1 MVYTRQKTGA
11 TRQLFAIDK
20 SVRLDDNI
28 RGKPTDPTTPVAVPA
43 VATSSDTAG
52 QKAARERYE
61 AVTKLVQTIY
71 DERRDKSIA
80 KDIRSDVLGAKDVR
94 FKASDK
100 DKPRLGPLV
109 RRLTTEFETARLGVD
124 IFDFNDET
132 IEVHPRVNALLYHI
146 LTLIIE
152 PDSLASTVLGGT
164 YAEDRDGR
172 RSLVDLIKFTVRQA
186 RSVDCQG
193 LYRQLEYPAR
203 EDPRPIL
210 EEEQRLVLENEE
222 EDWKPT
228 DASRRSR
235 MFKMLDK
242 KFYRQ
247 LREKYAVPADLAK
260 VSLIGLSF
268 EIVEVYLSWC
278 EEEDE
283 EGLGSAAYSGGE
295 RGASRSDDVER
306 DRGGD
311 RGSASL
317 LRRIAECEVRLQESE
332 DTRVA
337 QAKRIADLE
346 YLVRNGSGD
355 LSRATTRRP
364 GGFRPGGGPLKNAK
378 VAFDRTTRTAK
389 MECPRCPGQHHGW
402 YQCENKGKGV
412 EHQPTNREVKTMAL
426 VQIFNDA
433 AQAGAGAMRACIEQ
447 HGDPLVLEDG
457 VVLPRQRRD
466 LSYLGF
472 TVEQGGSGG
481 EDTDSDFGDDDA
493 PASFQHISLCQP
505 VVPRANALLASA
517 AASRRSIVPEPRVI
531 VTQPTGEFT
540 GSIVTLDRVA
550 TEAERVAECE
560 EAIRRM
566 KQEDLAAQQHRTFC
580 GGFTVEPAAD
590 QGIGEHLAVQDVF
603 GEIGCEPCE
612 RGPEPVVQL
621 ELVVLLR
628 QVVQL
633 ELVVPMQLVVLQL
646 VVLQST
652 TSTKITTTN
661 WSSVSL
667 LAV

>member
-1 MVYTRQKTGA
+1 MVYTTRQRAGA
-11 TRQLFAIDK
+11 SRQLFSVDK

-43 VATSSDTAG
+43 VAHSSDTAG

-61 AVTKLVQTIY
+61 ATAKLVQIIY

-100 DKPRLGPLV
+100 DKARLGPLV
-109 RRLTTEFETARLGVD
+109 RRLTTEFDTARLGVD
-124 IFDFNDET
+124 VFDFNDET
-132 IEVHPRVNALLYHI
+132 IEVHPKVNALLYHI
-146 LTLIIE
+146 LTLVIE
-152 PDSLASTVLGGT
+152 PDSLASTVLGGSS
-164 YAEDRDGR
+164 AEDRDGR

-222 EDWKPT
+222 EDWRPT
-228 DASRRSR
+228 EASRRTR

-242 KFYRQ
+242 RFYRQ

-278 EEEDE
+278 EEEEE
-283 EGLGSAAYSGGE
+283 EGLGSAAYSGGA
-295 RGASRSDDVER
+295 RDASRSDGVER
-306 DRGGD
+306 DRGGEH
-311 RGSASL
+311 GSASIL
-317 LRRIAECEVRLQESE
+317 QRIAECEVRLQEAE
-332 DTRVA
+332 ARRVS
-337 QAKRIADLE
+337 QAKKIADLE
-346 YLVRNGSGD
+346 YLLRNGSGE
-355 LSRATTRRP
+355 LSQPTSRRP

-389 MECPRCPGQHHGW
+389 MECPRCPGQHHNW
-402 YQCENKGKGV
+402 YQCQNKNKGA

-433 AQAGAGAMRACIEQ
+433 AQEGAGAMRACIAQ
-447 HGDPLVLEDG
+447 HGDPVVLEDG

-472 TVEQGGSGG
+472 TVERGGSGG

-493 PASFQHISLCQP
+493 PASFVHVSLCQT
-505 VVPRANALLASA
+505 VVPGANALLAGA
-517 AASRRSIVPEPRVI
+517 AAPQRSV
-531 VTQPTGEFT
+531 QPYIGGNAGPNAHENKCPGVMENTAANYYA
-540 GSIVTLDRVA
+540 DQ
-550 TEAERVAECE
+550 ERMDEERMLAAH
-560 EAIRRM
+560 EAIRR
-566 KQEDLAAQQHRTFC
+566 QGVRARQQDALGQLPAEYDDFF
-580 GGFTVEPAAD
+580 GGFTVEPAAE
-590 QGIGEHLAVQDVF
+590 QGVGGQLVVQGG

-612 RGPEPVVQL
+612 QGPEP
-621 ELVVLLR
+621 ELVIKVEGR
-628 QVVQL
+628 
-633 ELVVPMQLVVLQL
+633 
-646 VVLQST
+646 
-652 TSTKITTTN
+652 
-661 WSSVSL
+661 
-667 LAV
+667 

>member
-1 MVYTRQKTGA
+1 MREEVFPHIMEFVGQPVSFDAAQAGSYAHRLRA
-11 TRQLFAIDK
+11 FWSNLFQNNQFD
-20 SVRLDDNI
+20 SVMARVE
-28 RGKPTDPTTPVAVPA
+28 RPQRYVTDILEDGWQPI
-43 VATSSDTAG
+43 
-52 QKAARERYE
+52 
-61 AVTKLVQTIY
+61 KLIQY
-71 DERRDKSIA
+71 
-80 KDIRSDVLGAKDVR
+80 
-94 FKASDK
+94 
-100 DKPRLGPLV
+100 
-109 RRLTTEFETARLGVD
+109 
-124 IFDFNDET
+124 
-132 IEVHPRVNALLYHI
+132 
-146 LTLIIE
+146 
-152 PDSLASTVLGGT
+152 
-164 YAEDRDGR
+164 
-172 RSLVDLIKFTVRQA
+172 
-186 RSVDCQG
+186 QG

-247 LREKYAVPADLAK
+247 LREKYAV
-260 VSLIGLSF
+260 
-268 EIVEVYLSWC
+268 
-278 EEEDE
+278 E

-295 RGASRSDDVER
+295 RGTSRSAGVER
-306 DRGGD
+306 DRDDERGG
-311 RGSASL
+311 SSI
-317 LRRIAECEVRLQESE
+317 LRRLAECEVRLQEAE
-332 DTRVA
+332 ARRVA
-337 QAKRIADLE
+337 DQKKISDLE
-346 YLVRNGSGD
+346 YL
-355 LSRATTRRP
+355 
-364 GGFRPGGGPLKNAK
+364 
-378 VAFDRTTRTAK
+378 
-389 MECPRCPGQHHGW
+389 
-402 YQCENKGKGV
+402 CENKGKGV

-493 PASFQHISLCQP
+493 PASFQHISLCRP
-505 VVPRANALLASA
+505 VVPRANALLAGA
-517 AASRRSIVPEPRVI
+517 AASRRGVVPEPRVI

-540 GSIVTLDRVA
+540 GSIVTLD

-566 KQEDLAAQQHRTFC
+566 KQEDLAAQRHGTFC

-590 QGIGEHLAVQDVF
+590 QDGGEQLAVQDVF

-633 ELVVPMQLVVLQL
+633 ELVMPMQLVVLQL
-646 VVLQST
+646 VVLRST

-667 LAV
+667 LTV